1 MNNVVSAINTGLS
14 ADNIWG
20 SIALIVPLVLTITLV
35 ALGRKVANR
44 NLNRATS
51 GKSGRV

>member
-1 MNNVVSAINTGLS
+1 MENVVTAINTGLS

-20 SIALIVPLVLTITLV
+20 ALAMIVPIVLTITLV

-44 NLNRATS
+44 NLSRATS
-51 GKSGRV
+51 GKAGKV